1 MPRSRGA
8 TDFKSPTPTGL
19 ESPTSADL
27 ERPTSADLES
37 PTPPS
42 ATAATRTQPTLI
54 AAIKTLHRFEVGPIY
69 LFVLIWGMF
78 VAARR
83 PSDLWSAAAILAF
96 FINGLSLFSGF
107 VLNNYSDYPIDRR
120 SRIKGYVA
128 DAVERVGLRKTFILY
143 WIEQALTVAA
153 AAAVS
158 MLLHNW
164 LFVVVKL
171 AGIVS
176 GMMYNAEPIRM
187 KRRGIWNPIM
197 LSIRFGFV
205 PGMIAY
211 LAVHDGTI
219 GAGGWMV
226 LLGATLLS
234 FSRGF
239 WNSVSDTDE
248 DRAEHIVTPAVR
260 YGPRPAIVCA
270 VASLVPAGLLIAAGL
285 WLALGPPYA
294 LVGVAGAAGA
304 TLFRFG
310 LLRRARDDRAA
321 IALLSSPIRRI
332 DARWSQ
338 ATYATITGVGLAHVL
353 IVS

>member
-1 MPRSRGA
+1 MENA
-8 TDFKSPTPTGL
+8 TLPVVVPDTIDFKSPT
-19 ESPTSADL
+19 
-27 ERPTSADLES
+27 
-37 PTPPS
+37 TPSVIAGARNP
-42 ATAATRTQPTLI
+42 PTLI
-54 AAIKTLHRFEVGPIY
+54 AAIKTLHRFEVGPVY
-69 LFVLIWGMF
+69 VFVLIWGMF
-78 VAARR
+78 VAAGQ
-83 PSDLWSAAAILAF
+83 PSDLWSAAAVLAF

-120 SRIKGYVA
+120 SQIKGYIA
-128 DAVERVGLRKTFILY
+128 DAVERVGLRKTLTLY
-143 WIEQALTVAA
+143 WIEQALTVVA

-158 MLLHNW
+158 VLLHNW

-176 GMMYNAEPIRM
+176 GMMYNAEPLRM
-187 KRRGIWNPIM
+187 KRRGLWNPIM

-219 GAGGWMV
+219 GPGGWM
-226 LLGATLLS
+226 LLVGATVLS

-260 YGPRPAIVCA
+260 YGPRAAMACA
-270 VASLVPAGLLIAAGL
+270 VASMVPACVLIAAGL
-285 WLALGPPYA
+285 WLALGPLYA
-294 LVGVAGAAGA
+294 IGVVGAAGA
-304 TLFRFG
+304 TLSRFSV
-310 LLRRARDDRAA
+310 LRRTGDDRAA

-338 ATYATITGVGLAHVL
+338 ATYITIALAGLAHL
-353 IVS
+353 TIVS